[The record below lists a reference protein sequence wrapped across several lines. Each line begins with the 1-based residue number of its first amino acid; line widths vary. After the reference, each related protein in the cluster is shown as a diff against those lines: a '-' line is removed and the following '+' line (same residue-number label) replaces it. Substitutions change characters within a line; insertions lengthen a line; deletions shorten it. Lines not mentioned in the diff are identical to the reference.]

1 MRKNINLLYYW
12 DAEGYKSWQKI
23 FSEKAPEIKV
33 FNKDN
38 CIEDDIDVALVW
50 LPPEG
55 FLKKFQ
61 NLKGVINLGQGV
73 DHLLKPGV
81 VPDKLPI
88 IRLVDED
95 MSKQMAGWVS
105 LQILRETCFLNDYLE
120 QQKNKIW
127 KTVNFIPGN
136 NWTIGI
142 LGIGAIG
149 SHVAKSLT
157 NFGYKIKGW
166 SKNKKN
172 IQNVECYS
180 GKRRASQNA
189 FRL

>member
-105 LQILRETCFLNDYLE
+105 LQILRETCITL
-120 QQKNKIW
+120 
-127 KTVNFIPGN
+127 
-136 NWTIGI
+136 
-142 LGIGAIG
+142 
-149 SHVAKSLT
+149 
-157 NFGYKIKGW
+157 
-166 SKNKKN
+166 
-172 IQNVECYS
+172 
-180 GKRRASQNA
+180 
-189 FRL
+189 